1 MSEARLTSIESE
13 EAAGANGPVCIGD
26 GNVIGESNGNGGYG
40 RLLKNA
46 NFRRLWYAQF
56 VSGIGD
62 WLVIGLLMP
71 LVAKLSGGSS
81 FAVAGILIAKII
93 PALVLSSLTGVLVDR
108 FDRRKVMIT
117 ADLVRMVLTI
127 ALVWTNSLWV
137 IYAVVLL
144 METAS
149 LFFWPAR
156 NALIPYLVE
165 EQDISAA
172 NGLSYTTQQAS
183 MIVGLSAVTA
193 ILAAFEMAVR
203 WVLSAHLP
211 IITRFVGVFSLALL
225 GERAGVVLNS
235 FTFVFSAIMV
245 SLIAVKAR
253 PAENR
258 GPIDLSLLGK
268 DVLESFRFLRQ
279 HVELRSLLLVIGL
292 AILGGGAIIPVGLV
306 YIAETS
312 GNLVGGIPLLSGIP
326 ALQALVGSRQTFVL
340 VCLAVGMTLGALVVP
355 RVERRLRLQLLFA
368 GSVAT
373 FGFAMLGFASVR
385 QYWIACIFTALAGA
399 CIATLTVAG
408 NSYVVR
414 TTSDAIRGRVFTAQE
429 SVIRVSLLASMIIMA
444 PFGDIVAKLIRGAVA
459 RSGVP
464 YDDVYL
470 SGPRITLWVASMV
483 VIGAAIYAFRTL
495 NWRQAE
501 ECPPELQEAS
511 DA

>member
-1 MSEARLTSIESE
+1 
-13 EAAGANGPVCIGD
+13 
-26 GNVIGESNGNGGYG
+26 
-40 RLLKNA
+40 
-46 NFRRLWYAQF
+46 
-56 VSGIGD
+56 
-62 WLVIGLLMP
+62 
-71 LVAKLSGGSS
+71 
-81 FAVAGILIAKII
+81 
-93 PALVLSSLTGVLVDR
+93 
-108 FDRRKVMIT
+108 
-117 ADLVRMVLTI
+117 
-127 ALVWTNSLWV
+127 
-137 IYAVVLL
+137 
-144 METAS
+144 
-149 LFFWPAR
+149 
-156 NALIPYLVE
+156 
-165 EQDISAA
+165 
-172 NGLSYTTQQAS
+172 
-183 MIVGLSAVTA
+183 
-193 ILAAFEMAVR
+193 
-203 WVLSAHLP
+203 
-211 IITRFVGVFSLALL
+211 
-225 GERAGVVLNS
+225 
-235 FTFVFSAIMV
+235 MV
-245 SLIAVKAR
+245 SLLAVNAR

-268 DVLESFRFLRQ
+268 DVLDSFRFLRQ

-312 GNLVGGIPLLSGIP
+312 GNLVGGIPLLAGIP

-355 RVERRLRLQLLFA
+355 QLERRLRLQLLFA
-368 GSVAT
+368 GSVAM

-444 PFGDIVAKLIRGAVA
+444 PFGDIVAKVIRNAVA

-464 YDDVYL
+464 YDEVYL

-495 NWRQAE
+495 NWREAE
-501 ECPPELQEAS
+501 ECVVPEPEEA
-511 DA
+511 AGA

>member
-1 MSEARLTSIESE
+1 VSE
-13 EAAGANGPVCIGD
+13 EIAATDVAVATDVAG
-26 GNVIGESNGNGGYG
+26 SSRGGYR
-40 RLLKNA
+40 RLLKNV

-71 LVAKLSGGSS
+71 LVAKLSGNSS

-127 ALVWTNSLWV
+127 ALVWTNSLFV

-165 EQDISAA
+165 QQDITAA

-183 MIVGLSAVTA
+183 MVVGLSAVTA
-193 ILAAFEMAVR
+193 ILAAFEALVR
-203 WVLSAHLP
+203 WLLSAHLP
-211 IITRFVGVFSLALL
+211 FISHFVGVFSPALL

-235 FTFVFSAIMV
+235 FTFIFSAIMV
-245 SLIAVKAR
+245 TLIAVKAR
-253 PAENR
+253 PAEHT

-268 DVLESFRFLRQ
+268 DVVESFRFLRE

-306 YIAETS
+306 YIAEAS
-312 GNLVGGIPLLSGIP
+312 GNLVGAIPVLSGIP

-340 VCLAVGMTLGALVVP
+340 VCLAVGMVAGALIVP
-355 RVERRLRLQLLFA
+355 KVERRIKLQLLFA
-368 GSVAT
+368 GSVAM
-373 FGFAMLGFASVR
+373 FGFAMFGFASVR
-385 QYWIACIFTALAGA
+385 QYWIACIFTALAGT

-429 SVIRVSLLASMIIMA
+429 SVIRVSLLLSMIVMA
-444 PFGDIVAKLIRGAVA
+444 PLGDIVAKTIRNIVA
-459 RSGVP
+459 HSGVP
-464 YDDVYL
+464 YDEVYL
-470 SGPRITLWVASMV
+470 TGPRITLWFAALIVVSASAY
-483 VIGAAIYAFRTL
+483 GFKTL
-495 NWRQAE
+495 RWREAEAGVPVDLPETPAE
-501 ECPPELQEAS
+501 EPAN
-511 DA
+511 A